1 MQGTHVKSGE
11 SGIRIRKPTV
21 KDVDAI
27 FNLNKRMADRGL
39 MLHRDRYKILEM
51 LGNFLVAE
59 NAEGKIVGC
68 GALGLVWTD
77 LGEVMAL
84 AVDDDYQGLGVGGMI
99 VGELIKIAE
108 EFKLPE
114 IITLTYQTEFFK
126 NLGFTLTAKD
136 NFPKR
141 VWRICLDCPK
151 LEECDEN
158 ALHIILRD

>member
-1 MQGTHVKSGE
+1 MRSGK

-27 FNLNKRMADRGL
+27 FNLNKRMADRGF
-39 MLHRDRYKILEM
+39 MLHRNRYKILEM

-59 NAEGKIVGC
+59 NADGKVVGC

-84 AVDDDYQGLGVGGMI
+84 AVDDDYQGQGVGRMI
-99 VGELIKIAE
+99 VGELIKRAGE
-108 EFKLPE
+108 LKLPE
-114 IITLTYQTEFFK
+114 VMALTYQTEFFK
-126 NLGFTLTAKD
+126 NLGFTLTTKD

-158 ALHIILRD
+158 ALHLVLRD

>member
-1 MQGTHVKSGE
+1 VRSGK

-27 FNLNKRMADRGL
+27 FNLNKRMADRGF
-39 MLHRDRYKILEM
+39 MLHRNRYKILEM

-59 NAEGKIVGC
+59 NADGKVVGC

-84 AVDDDYQGLGVGGMI
+84 AVDDDYQGQGVGRMI
-99 VGELIKIAE
+99 VGELIKRAGE
-108 EFKLPE
+108 LKLPE
-114 IITLTYQTEFFK
+114 VMALTYQTEFFK
-126 NLGFTLTAKD
+126 NLGFTLTTKD

-158 ALHIILRD
+158 ALHLVLRD